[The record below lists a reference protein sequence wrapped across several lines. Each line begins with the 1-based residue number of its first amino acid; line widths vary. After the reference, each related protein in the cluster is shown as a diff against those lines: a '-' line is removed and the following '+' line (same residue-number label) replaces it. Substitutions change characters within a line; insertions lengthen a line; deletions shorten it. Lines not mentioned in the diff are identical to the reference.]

1 MSLDISKLYKTVFA
15 IIPRRRSIRTP
26 RGFEFHGWYWLRKV
40 KLMKTNWNGWT
51 AFGDDNDAK
60 N

>member
-1 MSLDISKLYKTVFA
+1 MSIAKLYRRTFA
-15 IIPRRRSIRTP
+15 IMPRRRCIRTF
-26 RGFEFHGWYWLRKV
+26 RGWEFHGWYWLRRV
-40 KLMKTNWNGWT
+40 RLMKTTWNGWT